1 MRLLAPVV
9 PACFTA
15 CEREGASTVTRGR
28 DATTARRRCVS
39 ELPSRQAY
47 TFVVPSKSAGQSPPP
62 VRQRPGDALC
72 DAPLDSDAA
81 RLRMALARLTRR
93 LRRPGLGEL
102 TPSQLS
108 ALATISKRMPVRLCD
123 LAARE
128 GVSASTLSR
137 LVDHLEER
145 GMVSRVRDS
154 RDARSSQVSVTAEG
168 ARLLEDLRRNG
179 TNLILHA
186 LQSLP
191 GAERTAVLAALPAL
205 EKLADEAESTDGDGP
220 GEPPRKR

>member
-1 MRLLAPVV
+1 VSQWKRLAL
-9 PACFTA
+9 
-15 CEREGASTVTRGR
+15 
-28 DATTARRRCVS
+28 
-39 ELPSRQAY
+39 
-47 TFVVPSKSAGQSPPP
+47 PPP
-62 VRQRPGDALC
+62 VGQRTGEALC
-72 DAPLDSDAA
+72 EAPSDSDAA
-81 RLRMALARLTRR
+81 RLRLAVARLTRR

-108 ALATISKRMPVRLCD
+108 ALATISQRMPVRLCD

-137 LVDHLEER
+137 LVDQLEER
-145 GMVSRVRDS
+145 GMVRRVRDS

-179 TNLILHA
+179 ANLILHA

-191 GAERTAVLAALPAL
+191 DAERSAVLAALPAL
-205 EKLADEAESTDGDGP
+205 ERLADQAENTEGDSADETP
-220 GEPPRKR
+220 TKA